1 VDPVVTELL
10 TTVKQVEPDI
20 APSVVNALA
29 IVTESAS
36 KNMGSQIKDNLNDL
50 VEEAE
55 GATGQSE
62 LDSYR

>member
-1 VDPVVTELL
+1 MDPVVTELL
-10 TTVKQVEPDI
+10 TTVKQVETDI

-29 IVTESAS
+29 VVTESAS

-62 LDSYR
+62 LDLYR

>member
-55 GATGQSE
+55 DATGQSE